1 MIQRIQSIWL
11 LLAAVLNGAAFKLP
25 FYSGDWVKDSLPNTI
40 VNLNAQITVW
50 NTIAAVLAGLLAI
63 ITIFLF
69 ANRKLQL
76 RLTRL
81 GMIISILLAAVCLF
95 QTTQFNGGGI
105 SPWCIL
111 YFAAPLCFLLA
122 ANGINRDEKLVKSM
136 DRLR

>member
-11 LLAAVLNGAAFKLP
+11 LIAALLNGAVFKLP
-25 FYSGDWVKDSLPNTI
+25 FYSGDWVKDNLPNTVI
-40 VNLNAQITVW
+40 NLTAQTTIW

-69 ANRKLQL
+69 TNRKLQL
-76 RLTRL
+76 RLARV
-81 GMIISILLAAVCLF
+81 GMIISLLLAAVCLF
-95 QTTQFNGGGI
+95 QITQFNGGSI

-122 ANGINRDEKLVKSM
+122 ANGINKDQKLIKSM